1 MFHDILILKIIRRNL
16 SLANYI
22 PEEKLRPRQ
31 ATNGNSSCNEE
42 YGNKNVLRMKHLS
55 ETSDDSNDSG
65 TDAWYEEQQILQEM
79 YPESTSME
87 IKYCLS
93 IANGDV
99 EHARQIIL
107 HRAEMGQS
115 FRNVPRTKNV
125 ATKVTNE
132 KELKNRIIER

>member
-1 MFHDILILKIIRRNL
+1 MAD
-16 SLANYI
+16 YI

-31 ATNGNSSCNEE
+31 ASNSSCNEDL
-42 YGNKNVLRMKHLS
+42 GNKNIRRMKHLS

-65 TDAWYEEQQILQEM
+65 TDAWFEEQQILQEM

-107 HRAEMGQS
+107 HRQEMGQS
-115 FRNVPRTKNV
+115 FRNVPRAKNV
-125 ATKVTNE
+125 HAKVTDE
-132 KELKNRIIER
+132 KELKNRIIERWG